1 MNRNHLRVG
10 AAAVAALLAFAG
22 CGARS
27 DTTDE
32 STSGGDANKT
42 VKIGVIAPLSGDLSS
57 FGAGIRNSVELA
69 IREANESGAI
79 PGWTIELAAE
89 DDQATPDVGQN
100 AATKLAGDDTV
111 AGVVGTMN
119 SSVAQPVI
127 PVLDAANIPM
137 VSPANTLPALTKGA
151 DLTNP
156 VRPNA
161 NFFRLCA
168 SDDKQGPF
176 AAQYLL
182 DSGITKVAT
191 VHDKK
196 VYGKGLVDEFAK
208 YFEANGGE
216 IVAAETINPDDKDYN
231 TVITKIKE
239 ANPEAIYYGG
249 ESPQAGPLSAQA
261 KAAGLNVP
269 LMGGDG
275 LYDASFIDL
284 AGAAGEGDL
293 ATSVGAPVDTLAS
306 AKAFVDA
313 YNAAGFDSG
322 YSAYGA
328 YAYDAANT
336 IIEALKVTL
345 PGAADVKSVRA
356 QIVEAVGKVSFTGA
370 TGDIAF
376 DEFGDNKSRVLTVY
390 KVESGAWTPVKS
402 GEA

>member
-1 MNRNHLRVG
+1 MNHHLRVG
-10 AAAVAALLAFAG
+10 ALTAAALALALAG

-27 DTTDE
+27 DDAGSTD
-32 STSGGDANKT
+32 GGDDAKII
-42 VKIGVIAPLSGDLSS
+42 KIGVIAPLSGDLSS
-57 FGAGIRNSVELA
+57 FGAGIKNSVQLA
-69 IREANESGAI
+69 IDQANEAGTL
-79 PGWTIELAAE
+79 PGWTLELAAE
-89 DDQATPDVGQN
+89 DDQATPDVGKN
-100 AATKLAGDDTV
+100 AATKLAADDAV
-111 AGVVGTMN
+111 VGVVGTMN

-127 PVLDAANIPM
+127 PVLDAADIAM

-156 VRPNA
+156 TRPNA

-182 DSGITKVAT
+182 DQGITKVAT

-196 VYGKGLVDEFAK
+196 VYGQGLVEEFAK
-208 YFEANGGE
+208 YFEANGGTV
-216 IVAAETINPDDKDYN
+216 VAAETINPDDTDFN
-231 TVITKIKE
+231 VVITKIKD
-239 ANPEAIYYGG
+239 AAPEALYYGG
-249 ESPQAGPLSAQA
+249 ESPQAGPLSSQM

-275 LYDASFIDL
+275 LYDQSFIEL

-306 AKAFVDA
+306 AQAFVDA
-313 YNAAGFDSG
+313 YEAAGFDSG

-336 IIEALKVTL
+336 IIEALKTT
-345 PGAADVKSVRA
+345 AADADDVVSIRA
-356 QIVEAVGKVSFTGA
+356 ATVEAIDAVSFTGA
-370 TGDIAF
+370 TGAIAF
-376 DEFGDNKSRVLTVY
+376 DDLGDNKSRVLTVY
-390 KVESGAWTPVKS
+390 QLTGGKWTAVET